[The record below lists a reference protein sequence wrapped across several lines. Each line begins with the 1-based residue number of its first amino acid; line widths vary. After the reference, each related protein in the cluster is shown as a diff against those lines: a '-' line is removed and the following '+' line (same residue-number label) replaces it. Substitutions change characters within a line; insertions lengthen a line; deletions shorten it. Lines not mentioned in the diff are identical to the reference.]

1 MSAVVPES
9 EWTLCEGR
17 PGTVVFADTCGY
29 HKQVKPESDERMLL
43 VAHYVS
49 GTPFVP
55 RVLELT
61 GADDSALSDDQYV
74 AVHDSS
80 RT

>member
-1 MSAVVPES
+1 V
-9 EWTLCEGR
+9 LCEGAR
-17 PGTVVFADTCGY
+17 GTVVFADTCGY

-49 GTPFVP
+49 GSPLVP

-61 GADDSALSDDQYV
+61 GNGHVLSDDQFV
-74 AVHDSS
+74 AVHD
-80 RT
+80 RPRA